1 MQESMDGVLQKDPMP
16 SLETK
21 LASVVF
27 VFAGLLYIV
36 SINSTVLKRV
46 NPVVPSISGVLLHFP
61 QIGLG
66 IPNCSL
72 KFKLLFYMWP

>member
-46 NPVVPSISGVLLHFP
+46 SPVVHSVSGVL
-61 QIGLG
+61 
-66 IPNCSL
+66 
-72 KFKLLFYMWP
+72 

>member
-46 NPVVPSISGVLLHFP
+46 NPVVHSVSGVLLHFP
-61 QIGLG
+61 QIGLS